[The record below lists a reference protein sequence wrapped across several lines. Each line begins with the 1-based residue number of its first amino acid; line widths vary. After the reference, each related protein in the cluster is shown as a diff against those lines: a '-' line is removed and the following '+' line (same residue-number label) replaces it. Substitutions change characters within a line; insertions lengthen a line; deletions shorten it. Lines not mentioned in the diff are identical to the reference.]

1 MKTISTLITL
11 ILLFLRLS
19 SAATSGTFDL
29 LTYNIAGLPAF
40 LTDNGVPGDKATNAA
55 AIGSKFAEY
64 AYDVIHVQEDFA
76 YHSDLYEHD
85 NHAYRTV
92 TSGNV
97 PLGSGLNTLSRFPW
111 TTFAR
116 VPWSTCFINEADCLT
131 PKGFTFMRLQ
141 LPSSVTVDLYNLHA
155 DAGDEQGDKNAR
167 RANVQQLLAYI
178 AANSVGRAVVIAG
191 DLNDRYTESGRSID
205 LLTAAGFHDAWIEL
219 VRGGVAPAAGSA
231 NIDCGIPAGTN
242 DCEDVDKIL
251 YRSGDSVSLSALT
264 YIHVANK
271 FVQPNGDRLSD
282 HNPIRVE
289 FAWSTA

>member
-1 MKTISTLITL
+1 MNTILTSITTL
-11 ILLFLRLS
+11 LLLVHLS
-19 SAATSGTFDL
+19 SAASGTFDI
-29 LTYNIAGLPAF
+29 LTYNIAGLPSF

-55 AIGSKFAEY
+55 TIGSKFAEY

-76 YHSDLYEHD
+76 YHSALYEHD

-97 PLGSGLNTLSRFPW
+97 PLGSGLNTLSQYPW

-116 VPWSTCFINEADCLT
+116 VPWNTCFLNEADCLT

-141 LPSSVTVDLYNLHA
+141 LPSGGVTVDLYNLHA

-167 RANVQQLLAYI
+167 HANDEQLLAYI

-191 DLNDRYTESGRSID
+191 DLNDRYTEAGRSID
-205 LLTAAGFHDAWIEL
+205 LLTRAGFHDAWIEL
-219 VRGGVAPAAGSA
+219 VRGGSEPAAGSP
-231 NIDCGIPAGTN
+231 NIDCGIPAGRN

-251 YRSGDSVSLSALT
+251 YRSGDSVGLSALN

-271 FVQPNGDRLSD
+271 FVQPNGERLSD